1 MLPGLFGFSLIFE
14 LVVLYYALNLWL
26 TNVDKRWAYLVL
38 ILVAL
43 LHWSD
48 SSDAVWAGVFS
59 GQYDIF
65 WREILS
71 NFGFR

>member
-14 LVVLYYALNLWL
+14 LVVLYFALNLWL
-26 TNVDKRWAYLVL
+26 TSVNKQWVYL
-38 ILVAL
+38 ILAL
-43 LHWSD
+43 LSLIFWAD
-48 SSDAVWAGVFS
+48 LSSGNWAALFS
-59 GQYDIF
+59 GSYDIF